1 MLIVFSLSIS
11 ALVTILAHVFG
22 KRRKHRD
29 LLPLKK
35 EETYYEKEVD
45 VCRINR
51 TGFRAS
57 DMGNVVEAEELMADK
72 VNLYMKAAMEEYQ
85 IPGLSVAIV
94 QDGDIVFTNS
104 YGVTAEG
111 STVSSKTPFYW
122 IPPNP

>member
-1 MLIVFSLSIS
+1 MSSVKEENIEISSL
-11 ALVTILAHVFG
+11 
-22 KRRKHRD
+22 
-29 LLPLKK
+29 LKK

-85 IPGLSVAIV
+85 IR
-94 QDGDIVFTNS
+94 VFPLPSCRMGT
-104 YGVTAEG
+104 
-111 STVSSKTPFYW
+111 
-122 IPPNP
+122 